1 MINSACGQFDSLSVA
16 LTANSACVHCEC
28 CIHKFNCDC
37 GQCDVAF
44 IKVNCDCGQCDVAF
58 IKVNCD

>member
-44 IKVNCDCGQCDVAF
+44 IKVNCD
-58 IKVNCD
+58 